1 MINWQ
6 QTWQRTTSLTDKAVQ
21 LSTAKT
27 HVFSDSVLCMGNLSI
42 WCNGRISPYFC
53 QRPVATASVRQESL
67 TRYIPRPC
75 VCTRR
80 GSGNGGR
87 HWGIGKRWTHLKSMQ
102 KVSMQRKCERP
113 KMVKRI
119 IFPIADGTVK
129 LSGRDQVLRTSTL
142 IGDSPD
148 RGRRTRKSS
157 RRIRRSSS
165 TPFQDSS
172 PDHGEARGP
181 FEGTTFTVITLNRES
196 NCTCREKHYSQFHW
210 NILDVTRATSTSLY
224 VMLEKS
230 IDDYW
235 NVDGDRDLSD
245 TWASFTR
252 FTILDEKTTGWMH
265 MVRGATDKEA
275 NDIQARHLWPETWKD
290 MS

>member
-157 RRIRRSSS
+157 RRIRRVFFNPISRLIAGSWRS
-165 TPFQDSS
+165 QRSIWGNYIYRHHVEPRVKLYV
-172 PDHGEARGP
+172 PREALFPIPLKYFGRDQGYKYV
-181 FEGTTFTVITLNRES
+181 TVCNAG
-196 NCTCREKHYSQFHW
+196 EKHRRLLERW
-210 NILDVTRATSTSLY
+210 WGPRLVRY
-224 VMLEKS
+224 VGKL
-230 IDDYW
+230 
-235 NVDGDRDLSD
+235 
-245 TWASFTR
+245 
-252 FTILDEKTTGWMH
+252 H
-265 MVRGATDKEA
+265 
-275 NDIQARHLWPETWKD
+275 
-290 MS
+290 